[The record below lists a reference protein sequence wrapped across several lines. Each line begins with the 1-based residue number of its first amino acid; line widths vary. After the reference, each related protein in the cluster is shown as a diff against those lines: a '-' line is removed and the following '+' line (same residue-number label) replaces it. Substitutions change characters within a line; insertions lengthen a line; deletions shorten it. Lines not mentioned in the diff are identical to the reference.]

1 MIDQTLDALLI
12 LQEADMRRKGMEQRL
27 ALLPKEMDAII
38 ARRDKLNASTAVAAE
53 ALKKRGAGDQILR
66 SRNCPVDCRQSETA
80 AAIRTGQEKQ

>member
-38 ARRDKLNASTAVAAE
+38 A
-53 ALKKRGAGDQILR
+53 ILR
-66 SRNCPVDCRQSETA
+66 DMM
-80 AAIRTGQEKQ
+80 